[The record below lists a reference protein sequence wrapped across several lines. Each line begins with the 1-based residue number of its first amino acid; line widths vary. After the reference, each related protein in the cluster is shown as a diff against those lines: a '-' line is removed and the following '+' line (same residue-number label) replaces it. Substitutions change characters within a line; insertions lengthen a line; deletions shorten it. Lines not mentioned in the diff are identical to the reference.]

1 MAVMN
6 KTEELRKDRLQK
18 TIAGTVKPGSKPKL
32 PIAALHERPD
42 RTPSFSQPTPKL
54 GQILG
59 IV

>member
-6 KTEELRKDRLQK
+6 KTEELRKERLQK
-18 TIAGTVKPGSKPKL
+18 AIAGTAQPKSKPKM

-42 RTPSFSQPTPKL
+42 RTPSFSQPAPKL